1 MTPTART
8 PKRDHAPHVC
18 ESRSKAAQTDQ
29 TLASA
34 TTPASQDGRN
44 QPYPYGWRERAGRIV
59 WRCIYLCAFRFVPRT
74 FNWWHR
80 LVLRAFGA
88 EVGTGTAI
96 WPSAE
101 IYFPWRLT
109 LQDYCVIGPQ
119 VKLYSLGT
127 IVVGKHAVISQYAHL
142 CAGTHD
148 YTNPTMPLIRSTIH
162 IGNGCWICTEVF
174 VGPDV
179 TIGDR
184 AVVGARAVVVS
195 DLPGDMVC
203 AGNPCRPIKPRVM
216 QA

>member
-1 MTPTART
+1 MSPFART
-8 PKRDHAPHVC
+8 PKRGHAPQ
-18 ESRSKAAQTDQ
+18 ESEDRPEVMQVDLN
-29 TLASA
+29 LASA